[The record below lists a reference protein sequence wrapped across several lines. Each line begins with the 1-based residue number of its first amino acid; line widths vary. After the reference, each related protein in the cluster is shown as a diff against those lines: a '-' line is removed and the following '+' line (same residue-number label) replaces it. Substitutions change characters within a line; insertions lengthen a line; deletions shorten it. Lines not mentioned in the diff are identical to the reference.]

1 MRVKIFVAALLS
13 ASIASLAGYL
23 SALPAGVGT
32 QETAGQAAQASEVAG
47 YRQWERINPELQLID
62 APSLMG

>member
-13 ASIASLAGYL
+13 ASVAGLGGYL
-23 SALPAGVGT
+23 NTSSARAGW
-32 QETAGQAAQASEVAG
+32 QEAQVKEVAG
-47 YRQWERINPELQLID
+47 YRQWARINPQLQLID